1 MNQQELLNLKRDYSY
16 NKGNYKYIPAASE
29 ILKYIG
35 QAVVLVTFEKIWKTS
50 TNEEGQEIKTYSW
63 QDHMDRAE
71 IISIN
76 NYDPMTMTYLC
87 KYKVEG
93 KDEEIEVRIQPE
105 AFEFCDT
112 EDENTTQFV
121 RFVPYS
127 YHCKMVE
134 DEFTFARISELY
146 EKRDTLDIEAL
157 RTISESKNQGQIL
170 RYSNNIGAAIKLE
183 DGTLLWIR
191 LYTLRLK
198 HRQGNK
204 FGLFFSSEGKK
215 EWSTMITSED
225 KSYKIGDWGTMKILD
240 LSD

>member
-93 KDEEIEVRIQPE
+93 KDEEIEV
-105 AFEFCDT
+105 
-112 EDENTTQFV
+112 
-121 RFVPYS
+121 
-127 YHCKMVE
+127 
-134 DEFTFARISELY
+134 
-146 EKRDTLDIEAL
+146 
-157 RTISESKNQGQIL
+157 
-170 RYSNNIGAAIKLE
+170 
-183 DGTLLWIR
+183 W
-191 LYTLRLK
+191 
-198 HRQGNK
+198 RQK
-204 FGLFFSSEGKK
+204 
-215 EWSTMITSED
+215 
-225 KSYKIGDWGTMKILD
+225 
-240 LSD
+240 